1 MGRREA
7 AIEPRGGAAQ
17 RLAQEL
23 RQLRRTAGSPS
34 YREMA
39 ARVHYSAT
47 TLSVA
52 ASGRSVPSLPVV
64 LAYVAACGGDADE
77 WRAKWDAA
85 AGSSDATATSIE
97 DVVPSRWRPNR
108 DLIGAAVVIAIVAIA
123 VVYASTVAASSTP
136 TVAPSSTPTVNPSQ
150 TSAVLLNA
158 TVGADCPASAGT
170 VRVYTVSRPWSVG
183 TRGGWKGDGC
193 AGEYYFESD
202 PAGTNRVEW
211 RAAVPAEAMDCY
223 VSVFVPDSP
232 HAAGQASYELRQW
245 IQGTP
250 TLVDTRVVGQAGH
263 HGDWVGLGPYR
274 ITGDL
279 LALEMRSA
287 GSTEDEVTA
296 GVVHLFCG
304 RPGQI

>member
-1 MGRREA
+1 
-7 AIEPRGGAAQ
+7 
-17 RLAQEL
+17 
-23 RQLRRTAGSPS
+23 
-34 YREMA
+34 MA

-85 AGSSDATATSIE
+85 AGSADTPTSIE
-97 DVVPSRWRPNR
+97 DVVPARWRPSR
-108 DLIGAAVVIAIVAIA
+108 DLIGTAVVIAVVALA
-123 VVYASTVAASSTP
+123 VVFASTVGATP
-136 TVAPSSTPTVNPSQ
+136 PPAVPPSPVTPSP

-158 TVGADCPASAGT
+158 TVGADCPDSAGT
-170 VRVYTVSRPWSVG
+170 VRVYTVGSPWSVG

-202 PAGTNRVEW
+202 PGGTNRIEW
-211 RAAVPAEAMDCY
+211 RATVPAEPVDCY

-232 HAAGQASYELRQW
+232 HAAGQAAYELRQW

-250 TLVDTRVVGQAGH
+250 TLVDTRVVVQADH

-279 LALEMRSA
+279 LALEMRSS
-287 GSTEDEVTA
+287 GSTDDEVTA
-296 GVVHLFCG
+296 GVVHLYCG
-304 RPGQI
+304 RSGQV